1 MKEENLIALSI
12 TIFSAWVIGWGVAWG
27 IAWVQSC
34 ISAAWY
40 IIVGS
45 SLVLLAILFFFVKYF
60 SKREE
65 KKHFA
70 ILLDELNHNKKKTEK
85 EERDSYHF
93 SAYDEAKKSKYLLHL
108 SENLREKIYDAYDII
123 KSFRE
128 NPQNV
133 HFQMKIPELE
143 KLLEDIIPELEE
155 YLKSG
160 GIKK

>member
-12 TIFSAWVIGWGVAWG
+12 TIFFAWVIGWGVV
-27 IAWVQSC
+27 WVQSY

-40 IIVGS
+40 IGS

-70 ILLDELNHNKKKTEK
+70 NLLDELNHNKKKTEK

-155 YLKSG
+155 YLNGDGVSFPSPSS
-160 GIKK
+160 